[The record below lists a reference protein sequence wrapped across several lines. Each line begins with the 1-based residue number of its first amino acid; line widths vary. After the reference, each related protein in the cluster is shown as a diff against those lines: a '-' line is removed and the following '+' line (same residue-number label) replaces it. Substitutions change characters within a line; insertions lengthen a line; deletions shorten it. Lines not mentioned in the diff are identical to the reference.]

1 MSHVL
6 IWGREPCEE
15 VGAAYPEES
24 KEGSRASA
32 GELNCPS
39 AKLGGQGPC
48 GIGAELL

>member
-24 KEGSRASA
+24 KKGA
-32 GELNCPS
+32 GQALES
-39 AKLGGQGPC
+39 
-48 GIGAELL
+48 